1 MRNARKGVPNEA
13 DFATTTFHSAFA
25 KPQSGKR
32 EGIFS
37 FEIVPEACDD
47 ERPKYYDNEHL
58 KNVRENGILY
68 RETKKELK
76 PC

>member
-1 MRNARKGVPNEA
+1 MRTARKGVPNEA

-37 FEIVPEACDD
+37 FEIVPEAF
-47 ERPKYYDNEHL
+47 RGVQNIMTMK
-58 KNVRENGILY
+58 
-68 RETKKELK
+68 TS
-76 PC
+76 